1 MYSKQASKQLGSQD
15 TQEKGQLG
23 AKVSSFLPYPTTYT
37 KALNPSQSFFSSTFA
52 AERNQSY
59 PNFSLAFI
67 SFKISTFYAHSYQ
80 ISRDQRLN
88 HVSFGYRFSSEQ
100 DLDKGKVY
108 LYSLCQ
114 QQS

>member
-52 AERNQSY
+52 AER
-59 PNFSLAFI
+59 
-67 SFKISTFYAHSYQ
+67 K
-80 ISRDQRLN
+80 
-88 HVSFGYRFSSEQ
+88 
-100 DLDKGKVY
+100 
-108 LYSLCQ
+108 
-114 QQS
+114 